1 MEINTYGKQLSD
13 EEIETLKHRS
23 FIGGMWEEIGALQF
37 TFLKDHGLTPQDRL
51 LDLGCGAL
59 RGGLHFI
66 EYLDPG
72 HYCGLDINASLIKAG
87 TYELQQK
94 KLEHK
99 EPKLMVSE
107 HFDIGKFGLSFD
119 CAIAISLF
127 THLPMNHIIVAL
139 AKVGACLKPEAAFYA
154 SFFLA
159 PRTACFEPLL
169 HSAEKIETFYDQDPY
184 HYAYEEISWMA
195 AQAGLEATLIGEW
208 EHPRGQQMLKF
219 TLPLSS

>member
-23 FIGGMWEEIGALQF
+23 F
-37 TFLKDHGLTPQDRL
+37 
-51 LDLGCGAL
+51 
-59 RGGLHFI
+59 
-66 EYLDPG
+66 
-72 HYCGLDINASLIKAG
+72 
-87 TYELQQK
+87 
-94 KLEHK
+94 
-99 EPKLMVSE
+99 
-107 HFDIGKFGLSFD
+107 
-119 CAIAISLF
+119 
-127 THLPMNHIIVAL
+127 IVAL

-195 AQAGLEATLIGEW
+195 AQAGLESTLIGEW

-219 TLPLSS
+219 TLPLSL